1 MEFISGLL
9 IGIMISKVI
18 YQWKFESDVAYDYDI
33 KGHTRIG
40 NRIYKLESFEEI
52 K

>member
-1 MEFISGLL
+1 MEFLTGLS
-9 IGIMISKVI
+9 IGIMISKFI
-18 YQWKFESDVAYDYDI
+18 YEFKFSSDVAYDFEY
-33 KGHTRIG
+33 KRHTRIG